1 MPLPAATL
9 HFPHDRV
16 LLSRTRLAYVHLRNL
31 LTDAKRDR
39 AARVYGFVAV
49 WLPEEL
55 LLLYLQEGEVV
66 NATATLDGLQ
76 YRSLSIAEGIAMVPS
91 AAEFGEICFYEAD
104 DEQLATMYWSQ
115 VLTPISWPAELNVH
129 DAAAVFAFLDATM
142 HDGVLEVQAENGGV
156 NFGITRNG
164 KIARGYFA
172 DYTGAPAEMQL
183 TALLAGGRIAE
194 RKKTRL
200 WPVPPPLP
208 VQAPPAMI
216 QAYRDL
222 MAALVK
228 RLVDAGVDGAPSVT
242 EGVRQQLVEKHP
254 CLERFSLTHPH
265 PRDPV
270 TETPELSAA
279 IGAWIGE
286 LLWTASPPDGTT
298 PEQLVGELTRERRH
312 VFQSAG
318 LFDSLPWKVE
328 W

>member
-9 HFPHDRV
+9 HYPHDRV

-39 AARVYGFVAV
+39 AAKVYGFVAV

-55 LLLYLQEGEVV
+55 LLLFMQEGEVV
-66 NATATLDGLQ
+66 NATATLDGSQ
-76 YRSLSIAEGIAMVPS
+76 FRALSIAEAIAMVPS

-115 VLTPISWPAELNVH
+115 VLEPVAWPAELNVH
-129 DAAAVFAFLDATM
+129 DSAAVFAFLHATM
-142 HDGVLEVQAENGGV
+142 HDGVVEVHAHDGGV
-156 NFGITRNG
+156 NYGVIRNG
-164 KIARGYFA
+164 SVARGFFA
-172 DYTGAPAEMQL
+172 DYGAADADARL
-183 TALLAGGRIAE
+183 AALLAGGRAAD
-194 RKKTRL
+194 RKHTRL

-208 VQAPPAMI
+208 VQAPPSMI

-222 MAALVK
+222 MAALVR
-228 RLVDAGVDGAPSVT
+228 RLVECGVDGAPAVA
-242 EGVRQQLVEKHP
+242 EQARKNLVDRHP
-254 CLERFSLTHPH
+254 SLDRFSLTHPH

-270 TETPELSAA
+270 TEAPALSAA

-286 LLWTASPPDGTT
+286 LLWSASPPDGTT
-298 PEQLVGELTRERRH
+298 PEQLIGELARERRH
-312 VFQSAG
+312 MFQSAG
-318 LFDSLPWKVE
+318 LFDALPWKIE

>member
-9 HFPHDRV
+9 HYPHDRV

-39 AARVYGFVAV
+39 AAKVYGYVQV

-66 NATATLDGLQ
+66 NATATLDGAQ
-76 YRSLSIAEGIAMVPS
+76 FRALSIAEAVAMVPS
-91 AAEFGEICFYEAD
+91 AAEFGEICFCEAD

-115 VLTPISWPAELNVH
+115 VLEPDAWPSELNVN
-129 DAAAVFAFLDATM
+129 DSAAVLAFVHATM
-142 HDGVLEVQAENGGV
+142 HDGVVEVHAEDGGV
-156 NFGITRNG
+156 NYGVVRSGT
-164 KIARGYFA
+164 IARGYFA
-172 DYTGAPAEMQL
+172 DSGPASAEARMV
-183 TALLAGGRIAE
+183 ALLSGGRLSA
-194 RKKTRL
+194 RKRTRL

-208 VQAPPAMI
+208 VQAPPSMI

-222 MAALVK
+222 LAALVK
-228 RLVDAGVDGAPSVT
+228 RLVDGGRDGAPAVA
-242 EGVRQQLVEKHP
+242 EAARGMLVERHP
-254 CLERFSLTHPH
+254 CLEYFSLTHPH

-270 TETPELSAA
+270 AEAPALSAA
-279 IGAWIGE
+279 MGAWIGE
-286 LLWTASPPDGTT
+286 LLWTLAPPDGTT
-298 PEQLVGELTRERRH
+298 PEILIGELARERRH
-312 VFQSAG
+312 MFQSAG